1 MENKTLKQHQPDS
14 TTYQVDL
21 NYQANVGTNSIVAST
36 VSVPYGFGGSG
47 NGVTTTPIDFEADA
61 MKGISFEDYKTPVIF
76 KDKMPEMEK
85 INEMC
90 DMYPTLDIAFQKF
103 KNIYNIVID
112 DFDNKM
118 QLKMPF

>member
-1 MENKTLKQHQPDS
+1 
-14 TTYQVDL
+14 
-21 NYQANVGTNSIVAST
+21 
-36 VSVPYGFGGSG
+36 
-47 NGVTTTPIDFEADA
+47 
-61 MKGISFEDYKTPVIF
+61 
-76 KDKMPEMEK
+76 MPEMEK